1 MAGIERAALVAELIK
16 IFGPDKVLHEPGDLM
31 LFEYD
36 FSLDTNLPE
45 AVVFPDNPD
54 QVASLLHLAA
64 LHHIPVTPRG
74 AGTGLSGGSIPVRG
88 GVVVALTRMRTLRKA
103 DFPNRYAVVEPGHVN
118 LELSNEISPA
128 GYFFAPDPASQKAS
142 TIGGNLALN
151 AGGPHCLAYGT
162 TTNHILGLEVV
173 LPGGEIA
180 RLGSA
185 APDRPGYDLTGFV
198 VGSEGTLGIVTEA
211 TVKIM
216 RKPEAI
222 STFLTLFD
230 GVAAASDAVSAI
242 IGAGIVPAALEMMDQ
257 TTIRMVEEAMQA
269 GYPPEAG
276 AVLLIEIDGLQE
288 NLDELQETI
297 ISICRE
303 KGAFDVKVATSEEAR
318 AKLWAGR
325 KGAAGAF
332 GRIAPN
338 FYLHDGV
345 VPRSKLPEVLRR
357 ITEIGQEY
365 NLLIANLFHAGDGNL
380 HPNIVFDARE
390 PGIMSKVIEAGE
402 KILRLCVDVGGTLSG
417 EHGIGTEKNEYL
429 SWIFTEADMET
440 MRRVKSVFDPQGIVN
455 PWKVFPTRKSCGEIS
470 LKMRLL
476 KALPNMEEAWI

>member
-1 MAGIERAALVAELIK
+1 MDKNKLVTALIE
-16 IFGPDKVLHEPGDLM
+16 IFGVDKVLHEPADLM
-31 LFEYD
+31 LYEYD

-45 AVVFPDNPD
+45 AVVFPDTTEEI
-54 QVASLLHLAA
+54 AKLLKLAA
-64 LHHIPVTPRG
+64 EQNIPITPRG

-88 GVVVALTRMRTLRKA
+88 GVVVAMARLKKLLAT
-103 DFPNRYAVVEPGHVN
+103 DFPNRYAIVQPGHVN

-173 LPGGEIA
+173 IPGGETI

-216 RKPEAI
+216 KKPEAI

-230 GVAAASDAVSAI
+230 GVASASDAVSAI

-257 TTIRMVEEAMQA
+257 TTVRMIEEAMQA

-276 AVLLIEIDGLQE
+276 AVLLIEIDGLKE

-297 ISICRE
+297 IGICRE

-332 GRIAPN
+332 GRMAPN

-365 NLLIANLFHAGDGNL
+365 NLVIANLFHAGDGNL

-390 PGIMSKVIEAGE
+390 PGIMPKVVEAGE

-429 SWIFTEADMET
+429 SWIFSEADMDT
-440 MRRVKSVFDPQGIVN
+440 MRRVKSIFDPQGIVN

-476 KALPNMEEAWI
+476 KSLPNMDEAWI